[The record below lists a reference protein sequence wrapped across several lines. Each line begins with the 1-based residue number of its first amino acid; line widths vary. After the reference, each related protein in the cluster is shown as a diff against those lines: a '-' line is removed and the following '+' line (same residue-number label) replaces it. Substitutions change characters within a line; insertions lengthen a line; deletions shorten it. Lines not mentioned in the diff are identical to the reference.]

1 MSQTGRQKI
10 AEKYRNEMLDIGY
23 AMLHNKPNDIRKVLQ
38 KEMVATI
45 EGEDLGKFLRFSMEL
60 AKIDK
65 FLRDDVD
72 DLAKVYWKSNLN
84 KLDGY
89 KTGLALEQDASASG
103 GQIIAL
109 TTRNK
114 KLAELTN
121 VIPTDRKKR
130 LFVIGL
136 YKLREFRENLI
147 RNKKILSRALSVR
160 ILKVQRSRHTISS
173 R

>member
-1 MSQTGRQKI
+1 
-10 AEKYRNEMLDIGY
+10 
-23 AMLHNKPNDIRKVLQ
+23 
-38 KEMVATI
+38 
-45 EGEDLGKFLRFSMEL
+45 
-60 AKIDK
+60 
-65 FLRDDVD
+65 
-72 DLAKVYWKSNLN
+72 LAKVYWKSNLN